1 MLDIGLA
8 PGNFLISPPSM
19 ADSRFTQSVV
29 VLTHHR
35 DTSLGFCIN
44 KPVKHSLREI
54 VSELDID
61 ISFDPTV
68 FWGGPV
74 NQSTVWML
82 HDNSWTHP
90 AIIAID
96 ENWNMLSHITMFDNF
111 NDSYKPEYFKIVM
124 GCSSWAPEQLESEM
138 RGDPPWSQNHS
149 WLILRSPPLS
159 LLTEIDSADLWK
171 VSTDLCLKQSVSQLM
186 T

>member
-1 MLDIGLA
+1 MLGSVLS

-19 ADSRFTQSVV
+19 SDSRFAKSVV
-29 VLTHHR
+29 MLTHHS

-44 KPVKHSLREI
+44 KPLKHSFKEVIR
-54 VSELDID
+54 ELDID
-61 ISFDPTV
+61 LTFDPTV

-90 AIIAID
+90 ASIQIN
-96 ENWNMLSHITMFDNF
+96 ETWNMISHITMFNNF
-111 NDSYKPEYFKIVM
+111 NDDYKPAHFKIIM
-124 GCSSWAPEQLESEM
+124 GCSSWAPDQLESEL

-149 WLILRSPPLS
+149 WLVLKDPSPS
-159 LLTEIDSADLWK
+159 LLTDIDGEDLWK
-171 VSTDLCLKQSVSQLM
+171 VTTDLCVKQSVSQLM

>member
-1 MLDIGLA
+1 
-8 PGNFLISPPSM
+8 M

-82 HDNSWTHP
+82 HDNSWAHP
-90 AIIAID
+90 ASIAID
-96 ENWNMLSHITMFDNF
+96 EHWNMLSHITMFDNF
-111 NDSYKPEYFKIVM
+111 SDGYKPEYFKIIM

-138 RGDPPWSQNHS
+138 RGDLPWSQNHS

-159 LLTEIDSADLWK
+159 LLTEIDSVDLWK